1 MLPSTLG
8 CESFGSLELSLQV
21 ELGMFYSTSL
31 GGQCVLAVIASRY
44 ELVEEKGFG
53 GSTWWHESLSPSRF
67 LAG

>member
-31 GGQCVLAVIASRY
+31 GGQCVLAVIASR
-44 ELVEEKGFG
+44 
-53 GSTWWHESLSPSRF
+53 LSW
-67 LAG
+67 